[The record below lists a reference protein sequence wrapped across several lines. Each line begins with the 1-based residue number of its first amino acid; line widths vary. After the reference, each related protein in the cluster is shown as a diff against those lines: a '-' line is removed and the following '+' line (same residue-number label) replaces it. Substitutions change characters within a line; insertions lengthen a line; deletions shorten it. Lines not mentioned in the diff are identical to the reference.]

1 MLCQNPTAEAK
12 LLAPSCLAA
21 TFKDKNSAQGQVHK
35 TETRGRSLANYGRN
49 ELIAQ
54 VPGTFS
60 PSVYGDA
67 SVTPLPVRVELPPG
81 TPPVKGRAI
90 VLKEELL
97 RSRRP
102 YISTQT
108 SYTNEPL
115 GDFNNK
121 LATITPGLEMGF
133 WPGRQTQVQFNYLPT
148 IFGLKRPR
156 IAGQEWRLTVRSQ
169 PTTRF
174 KYVAAAGLFHTYH
187 NVENGVALLGAAGGS
202 YALTDRI
209 RLGAEYRRDIVGD
222 SRLSATGLNL
232 EGSNELVGR
241 IKRNRFSVGT
251 SVRPF
256 ARTDVD
262 FDAGHKITTN
272 RFNELSLRVGQT
284 LVARESGAHLQ
295 LLQPSYQFLATG
307 FRRDLSGF
315 GNLTLIP
322 SKDRF
327 ENEAREESSARG
339 FTQLPLGQNEKR
351 AGVGGYFSPQ
361 LFYLHSFRLDGA
373 GRLIGPVFYKV
384 GGSLGI
390 QDFRDTF
397 NNLAHPTIVATA
409 NAALTI
415 QANKHVTV
423 ETGWYILQA
432 ANTYQR
438 NVIYNVYRYTF

>member
-1 MLCQNPTAEAK
+1 MSVTPT
-12 LLAPSCLAA
+12 LLHSEFTVNLPI
-21 TFKDKNSAQGQVHK
+21 TD
-35 TETRGRSLANYGRN
+35 LANTASTNVLAKYNGTQ
-49 ELIAQ
+49 LIAQ

-60 PSVYGDA
+60 PSVYGDT
-67 SVTPLPVRVELPPG
+67 SVTPLPVRVEVPAG
-81 TPPVKGRAI
+81 TPPVKARAI
-90 VLKEELL
+90 VLREELEQ
-97 RSRRP
+97 SRRP

-148 IFGLKRPR
+148 IFGLTKPR

-174 KYVAAAGLFHTYH
+174 KYVLATGLFHTYH
-187 NVENGVALLGAAGGS
+187 NVENGVAVLGTAGGS
-202 YALTDRI
+202 YAINDRF

-232 EGSNELVGR
+232 QGSDELVGR
-241 IKRNRFSVGT
+241 IKRNRFSVGANW
-251 SVRPF
+251 RPF

-262 FDAGHKITTN
+262 FRYSIGFDAGHKIQTN
-272 RFNELSLRVGQT
+272 RFNEFSLRLGQT
-284 LVARESGAHLQ
+284 LIAREPGTRLQ

-307 FRRDLSGF
+307 FRKDLSGF

-322 SKDRF
+322 SDDKF
-327 ENEAREESSARG
+327 ENEARAKSSALG
-339 FTQLPLGQNEKR
+339 FTDLPLGQNEKR

-361 LFYLHSFRLDGA
+361 IFYLHSFRLDAA
-373 GRLIGPVFYKV
+373 GRLIGPLYYKT

-397 NNLAHPTIVATA
+397 NNLAHPSMVATA
-409 NAALTI
+409 NAALTL
-415 QANKHVTV
+415 QLNKHVTI
-423 ETGWYILQA
+423 EQGWFILQA

-438 NVIYNVYRYTF
+438 NVIYNVCRYTF